1 MRTICCRSK
10 ECQKNGYVKIDQELT
25 NTTKYRS
32 QSIRLQC
39 DIQGNPKPKYEW
51 FKDNQPVEKMGKRFS
66 PKNTSWG
73 SRLRISKAQPSDS
86 GVYTCKA
93 SNKFETKNTSAYV
106 MVKDEDPPS
115 DLGGGRGGGG
125 GGGGRDD
132 EIGSEDPTDV
142 TNTGDFGGKYDKE
155 IVWENGDNAPTTKPK
170 QPTRPTKPEVRR
182 PPGSRNR
189 PRPGTTP
196 SEGFCT
202 IYRGV
207 TCASYVNTSSIYL
220 SKGQTQGSLEQTFTA
235 AFAMADSAQLTGD
248 CQVYG
253 IPILCYNAFPL
264 CDMTSKIPRPRQICK
279 DECEIMEK
287 STCGAE
293 YLMAQTFGSIGKA
306 LPVCENLKGPG
317 TPEGDNCVR
326 LGIIGKPNLPKGVV
340 LKPEVR
346 EKHKDNDDGNSNKLM
361 YILIPALTVPLALGI
376 LLALICFCQK
386 SHNNARTARPS
397 VGKQNSQ
404 PVEMSP
410 LNPKSAVRA
419 REFPMNNVRFLQELG
434 EGAFGKVYK
443 GELVGLYGES
453 SVSKVAVKTLKE
465 NALPKVQNDFR
476 REVDVMSE
484 MRHPNIVCLLGV
496 VMKQSPMCML
506 FEYMAQGDLHE
517 YLLTHSPHSDVTSP
531 EEDSGVDGG
540 HILEYSEM
548 LHIVTQ
554 VAAGMEYLA
563 GHHFVHRDLA
573 ARNILVGDGLTVK
586 VSDFGLSRD
595 IYSSDYYRVQSKSL
609 LPVRWMPPEAILYGK
624 FTTDS
629 DVWAFGVVLWET
641 FSFGLQPYYGFSNQ
655 EVIEMIRSRQI
666 LACPEDCPARI
677 YGLMVECW
685 HEMPARR
692 PPFREIHARLRTWRN
707 ELSVNVN
714 VTGATPTAGPWTAL
728 SASNSGHSSS
738 TQQSGQSSQ
747 PSHQSSTGPSN
758 NTNLTGLTG
767 SSNNSELPPPM
778 YKPHLLP
785 YTSGMDGS
793 LGLPYNGTS
802 GGAGVGPGAAA
813 YTLAQQQ
820 QQMQPSMAHPPGGI
834 GGGQQ
839 HFYNGQPANLYVQYP
854 GGQPA
859 VLNLH
864 SGQVQIP
871 RGAMPNG
878 PGGNLS
884 LPIHQQQFPGITG
897 DNKSSPAGSVTSS
910 KSSSSASS
918 SNNNTANKPSVG
930 APPRPPMMNSNAS
943 YHQQYQQQQQ
953 QPVIGNGY
961 KQVMVPATSAT
972 NNIPS
977 VTPVSGSNGLNSF

>member
-1 MRTICCRSK
+1 MTR
-10 ECQKNGYVKIDQELT
+10 
-25 NTTKYRS
+25 YRS
-32 QSIRLQC
+32 QTIRLQC

-51 FKDNQPVEKMGKRFS
+51 FKDNQPVSKMGKRFA
-66 PKNTSWG
+66 PKDTNWG
-73 SRLRISKAQPSDS
+73 SKLRISKAVPSDS
-86 GVYTCKA
+86 GFYTCKA
-93 SNKFETKNTSAYV
+93 SNQFESKMTRAYV
-106 MVKDEDPPS
+106 MVKDEDPPE
-115 DLGGGRGGGG
+115 DEGGRAGGGG
-125 GGGGRDD
+125 GGDD

-142 TNTGDFGGKYDKE
+142 TNTGSFGGKYDNE
-155 IVWENGDNAPTTKPK
+155 IVWENGENAPTTKPK
-170 QPTRPTKPEVRR
+170 QPTRPTKPEERHPTGAR
-182 PPGSRNR
+182 PR

-202 IYRGV
+202 VYHGV
-207 TCASYVNTSSIYL
+207 TCGSYVNNSHIYL
-220 SKGQTQGSLEQTFTA
+220 RSGQTQGSLEHSFTA
-235 AFAMADSAQLTGD
+235 AFAMADSAKLTGD

-253 IPILCYNAFPL
+253 IAILCYNAFPL
-264 CDMTSKIPRPRQICK
+264 CDMTAQTPRSRQICK

-293 YLMAQTFGSIGKA
+293 YLMAQNFDSIGKA

-326 LGIIGKPNLPKGVV
+326 LGLIGKPNLPKGVV

-346 EKHKDNDDGNSNKLM
+346 EKQKDKDDGSSNKLM

-386 SHNNARTARPS
+386 SQNNARGSARPS
-397 VGKQNSQ
+397 VNKQNSQ

-476 REVDVMSE
+476 REVDLDSQTVPDQDIPSGQVSVDE
-484 MRHPNIVCLLGV
+484 VVAGKVLHPGSDLGHNV
-496 VMKQSPMCML
+496 QHL
-506 FEYMAQGDLHE
+506 R
-517 YLLTHSPHSDVTSP
+517 
-531 EEDSGVDGG
+531 
-540 HILEYSEM
+540 ILEDVSAIDPAILFRRSYIRVRRVGQQVLVQVSLRHSE
-548 LHIVTQ
+548 ID
-554 VAAGMEYLA
+554 
-563 GHHFVHRDLA
+563 R
-573 ARNILVGDGLTVK
+573 
-586 VSDFGLSRD
+586 
-595 IYSSDYYRVQSKSL
+595 DYYRVQSKSL

-641 FSFGLQPYYGFSNQ
+641 FSYGLQPYYGFSNQ

-714 VTGATPTAGPWTAL
+714 VTGASPAAGPWTAL

-767 SSNNSELPPPM
+767 SSNNSELPPSM
-778 YKPHLLP
+778 YKPHL
-785 YTSGMDGS
+785 
-793 LGLPYNGTS
+793 
-802 GGAGVGPGAAA
+802 
-813 YTLAQQQ
+813 
-820 QQMQPSMAHPPGGI
+820 
-834 GGGQQ
+834 
-839 HFYNGQPANLYVQYP
+839 
-854 GGQPA
+854 
-859 VLNLH
+859 
-864 SGQVQIP
+864 
-871 RGAMPNG
+871 MP
-878 PGGNLS
+878 
-884 LPIHQQQFPGITG
+884 
-897 DNKSSPAGSVTSS
+897 
-910 KSSSSASS
+910 
-918 SNNNTANKPSVG
+918 
-930 APPRPPMMNSNAS
+930 
-943 YHQQYQQQQQ
+943 
-953 QPVIGNGY
+953 
-961 KQVMVPATSAT
+961 
-972 NNIPS
+972 
-977 VTPVSGSNGLNSF
+977 